1 MKSKKRKTRGELN
14 RGGGGV
20 GRGKFI
26 IGCIYCLT
34 GGEIGL

>member
-14 RGGGGV
+14 RGGGV